1 MSREDENQFLS
12 FLRSSNQVILLPT
25 TSNTSQFSA
34 IHSLPDASQDP
45 VTGRFWLENMSVQL
59 PLVTEFDEARGY
71 YLINGFQSPVIE
83 YLRSF
88 SISNMMLPGRLQ
100 ADMAYFDDDKGD
112 LVSKPA
118 EFRRWFDSI
127 ERWIK
132 RSYRHITLLTYA
144 GPGAE
149 KFRSEGG
156 LLH

>member
-1 MSREDENQFLS
+1 MSSEDENQFLT
-12 FLRSSNQVILLPT
+12 FLRSSNQVIVLPT
-25 TSNTSQFSA
+25 ISDTSQFSA
-34 IHSLPDASQDP
+34 IQSLPDASQDP
-45 VTGRFWLENMSVQL
+45 INRKFWLQNMSVPL
-59 PLVTEFDEARGY
+59 PLVTEFDEIRGY

-83 YLRSF
+83 FLRSF
-88 SISNMMLPGRLQ
+88 SVSNMMLPGRLQ

-118 EFRRWFDSI
+118 EFRGWFDSI

-132 RSYRHITLLTYA
+132 RSYKHLTLLTYA

>member
-1 MSREDENQFLS
+1 MSPEDENQFLN
-12 FLRSSNQVILLPT
+12 FLRSSSQVIVLPAI
-25 TSNTSQFSA
+25 SNTSQFSA
-34 IHSLPDASQDP
+34 LQSLPNASQDP
-45 VTGRFWLENMSVQL
+45 MTRRFWLQDTSVRL

-83 YLRSF
+83 FLRSF

-118 EFRRWFDSI
+118 EFRGWFDLI

-132 RSYRHITLLTYA
+132 RSYRHLTLLTYA